1 MGFDG
6 SAIDG
11 LLEHAVTSGTC
22 HGVAALVVDRDG
34 VLHESFAGAAAP
46 DTMFRN
52 ASMTKAPATMGALQL
67 VEQGRLDLNAT
78 VASVLPEFA
87 DLQVLDG
94 FDGERPILR
103 APASAPTIRQLMNHT
118 AGLGYFF
125 LNQHLLRYCAQIGLP
140 NPLEGRKAALSAPLV
155 NDPGTVWEYGV
166 NTDWLGLAV
175 ERVSGQRLSDYLVE
189 HVYEPL
195 GMTNSTFAPS
205 AEQRARLLPVRMRTA
220 DGALA
225 PTELDLAAE
234 SEWDAAGHGSYGT
247 IGDYGRFVRAWLGDG
262 EFEGRRLLGAD
273 TVALAFQDHLAGAP
287 LPEIMRSAIPELSN
301 DVPSLPVPQGWGLGF
316 HLVQVDVPGMRSA
329 GTGDWAG
336 IFNTYYWIDRAVG
349 VGGVFMTQILP
360 FFDAGVVE
368 LLEGFE
374 LAAYAQ
380 VGAAVPAA

>member
-6 SAIDG
+6 SRIDG
-11 LLEHAVTSGTC
+11 LLEDAVNSGTC

-46 DTMFRN
+46 DTIFRN
-52 ASMTKAPATMGALQL
+52 ASMTKAPVTMGALQL
-67 VEQGRLDLNAT
+67 VEQGRLDLDAT
-78 VASVLPEFA
+78 VASVMPEFA
-87 DLQVLDG
+87 ELQVLDG

-125 LNQHLLRYCAQIGLP
+125 LNEPLLRYCAQTGLP
-140 NPLEGRKAALSAPLV
+140 SPLEGRKAALSAPLV

-175 ERVSGQRLSDYLVE
+175 ERVSGQRLSDYLAE

-195 GMTNSTFAPS
+195 GMTNSTFAPT

-225 PTELDLAAE
+225 PTELDLAPE

-247 IGDYGRFVRAWLGDG
+247 IGDYGRLCAHGLATASSRAAGCSAQTPSSSPSGTISPARRYPRSLGRPSLSCPTTS
-262 EFEGRRLLGAD
+262 RRSRCRRAGGSGSTWCRSTCPGCA
-273 TVALAFQDHLAGAP
+273 ALAP
-287 LPEIMRSAIPELSN
+287 
-301 DVPSLPVPQGWGLGF
+301 
-316 HLVQVDVPGMRSA
+316 
-329 GTGDWAG
+329 GTGPGSSTPITGSIA
-336 IFNTYYWIDRAVG
+336 R
-349 VGGVFMTQILP
+349 
-360 FFDAGVVE
+360 
-368 LLEGFE
+368 
-374 LAAYAQ
+374 
-380 VGAAVPAA
+380 PASVRFS